1 MTGQL
6 QPGWVAEAR
15 QHPDDSRDRWL
26 PRARQRTGNGP
37 IRRTRSSVTTTTDRN
52 KKVAVL
58 PDLGKQHLT
67 KSASGAR
74 CRSSLAAAM

>member
-6 QPGWVAEAR
+6 QPGRAAEAR
-15 QHPDDSRDRWL
+15 QHPDDSYERWL
-26 PRARQRTGNGP
+26 PRALQRTGYGP
-37 IRRTRSSVTTTTDRN
+37 IRQIGSRVTPTTDRN
-52 KKVAVL
+52 EKVAVL
-58 PDLGKQHLT
+58 PNPGKQHLT